1 MSVFD
6 YKIKRQ
12 VILLYSTSLLGVL
25 VGVGVSVL
33 NTRSLSVADYGD
45 VRYVNNVI
53 NFVCSLLLF
62 GYFVSGSRLLA
73 LSSDRGRSRKIYAAL
88 IVILCGAIIL
98 DMMAMLGCYFVHTK
112 WLNPNVAN
120 LFLLAIPVCSA
131 PLLLNFINT
140 SFQGDNRIG
149 AIAWARLFPSLLYLV
164 VGFLIYQM
172 YGASTSMM
180 LLLQNGVAIIIYVL
194 LIAST
199 KPIFQGVR
207 ESILDLHKENK
218 QYGFHVYTG
227 SVAAISLSYLAGIT
241 LGIFNEDNTL
251 VGFYTLALT
260 ITTPLSMLPSIVGTV
275 FFKHFAS
282 ENKIDRQ
289 VLIITLFLSV
299 ITLIAFVILIHPLV
313 DILYDE
319 TYSSVAG
326 IASFLA
332 IGMTFHGLGDMFNR
346 FLGAHGNGKWLR
358 NGAVL
363 CGFVMAAGNVVLVY
377 FWGIN
382 GAVLTKILSSAI
394 YTFSMVYYYYRFK
407 RQEL

>member
-45 VRYVNNVI
+45 VRYVNNII
-53 NFVCSLLLF
+53 NFVCSLLLL

-289 VLIITLFLSV
+289 VLIITLFLSA
-299 ITLIAFVILIHPLV
+299 ITLIVFVILIHPLV

-346 FLGAHGNGKWLR
+346 FLGAHGKGEWLR

-363 CGFVMAAGNVVLVY
+363 CGFVMVTGNVILVY

-394 YTFSMVYYYYRFK
+394 YTFSMVHYYYRFK
-407 RQEL
+407 KQEL

>member
-149 AIAWARLFPSLLYLV
+149 AIAWARLFPSLL
-164 VGFLIYQM
+164 
-172 YGASTSMM
+172 
-180 LLLQNGVAIIIYVL
+180 
-194 LIAST
+194 
-199 KPIFQGVR
+199 
-207 ESILDLHKENK
+207 
-218 QYGFHVYTG
+218 
-227 SVAAISLSYLAGIT
+227 
-241 LGIFNEDNTL
+241 
-251 VGFYTLALT
+251 
-260 ITTPLSMLPSIVGTV
+260 
-275 FFKHFAS
+275 
-282 ENKIDRQ
+282 
-289 VLIITLFLSV
+289 
-299 ITLIAFVILIHPLV
+299 
-313 DILYDE
+313 
-319 TYSSVAG
+319 
-326 IASFLA
+326 
-332 IGMTFHGLGDMFNR
+332 
-346 FLGAHGNGKWLR
+346 
-358 NGAVL
+358 
-363 CGFVMAAGNVVLVY
+363 
-377 FWGIN
+377 
-382 GAVLTKILSSAI
+382 
-394 YTFSMVYYYYRFK
+394 
-407 RQEL
+407 

>member
-25 VGVGVSVL
+25 IGVGVSVL

-45 VRYVNNVI
+45 VRYVNNII
-53 NFVCSLLLF
+53 NFVCSLLLL

-112 WLNPNVAN
+112 WLNPDVAN

-149 AIAWARLFPSLLYLV
+149 AIALARLFPSLIYLV

-180 LLLQNGVAIIIYVL
+180 LLLQNGVAIVIYVL
-194 LIAST
+194 LIVST
-199 KPIFQGVR
+199 KPIFQGIR
-207 ESILDLHKENK
+207 ESVRDLHKENK

-241 LGIFNEDNTL
+241 LGIFNKDNTL

-275 FFKHFAS
+275 FFKHFAL

-346 FLGAHGNGKWLR
+346 FLGAHGKGKWLR

>member
-25 VGVGVSVL
+25 IGVGVSVL

-227 SVAAISLSYLAGIT
+227 SVAAISLSYLVGIT

-289 VLIITLFLSV
+289 VLIITLFLSA
-299 ITLIAFVILIHPLV
+299 ITLIVFVILIHPLV

-346 FLGAHGNGKWLR
+346 FLGAHGKGEWLR

-363 CGFVMAAGNVVLVY
+363 CGFVMVTGNVILVY

-394 YTFSMVYYYYRFK
+394 YTFSMVHYYYRFK
-407 RQEL
+407 KQEL